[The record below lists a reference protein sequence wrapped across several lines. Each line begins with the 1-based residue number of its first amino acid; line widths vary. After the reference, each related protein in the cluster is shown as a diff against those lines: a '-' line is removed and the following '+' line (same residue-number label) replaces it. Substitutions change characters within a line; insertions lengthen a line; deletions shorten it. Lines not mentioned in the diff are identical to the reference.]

1 MKKQIFFTVL
11 FFLAALPAGAQLY
24 QPGEVLDY
32 RASYKAKFF
41 PNTEVGS
48 VRVTTVE
55 EEYEGEPMYRIVA
68 HGKTLPAFRWVMNV
82 DDKYTIL
89 VDREELKTRRFESDI
104 REGNYR
110 FWSNYVYD
118 WPEMTVHTRWQ
129 GRRMVRDTTKTMS
142 LTPRSMDPVS
152 LYFHLRSIDPAT
164 LQEGK
169 TEVLEMLLEDTIRH
183 LRYRFLVRDTT
194 KTMSLTPRSMDPV
207 SLYFHLR
214 SIDPAT
220 LQEGKTEV
228 LEMLLE
234 DTIRHLRYRFLGRE
248 TKKIR
253 SMGTFRTLKFACQI
267 GTSEGYSFTDGTE
280 FTVWISDDKNLIPL
294 YIESPVRIGSVQAY
308 ISGYHGLKYPLS
320 SKIK

>member
-1 MKKQIFFTVL
+1 MQLFNEKTDFFHRPV
-11 FFLAALPAGAQLY
+11 FLAALPAGAQLY

-48 VRVTTVE
+48 VRVTTAE

-152 LYFHLRSIDPAT
+152 LYFHLRSIDP
-164 LQEGK
+164 E
-169 TEVLEMLLEDTIRH
+169 
-183 LRYRFLVRDTT
+183 
-194 KTMSLTPRSMDPV
+194 
-207 SLYFHLR
+207 
-214 SIDPAT
+214 T

-253 SMGTFRTLKFACQI
+253 NMGTFRTLKFACQI

>member
-183 LRYRFLVRDTT
+183 LRYGYVPHPEVRLSD
-194 KTMSLTPRSMDPV
+194 
-207 SLYFHLR
+207 
-214 SIDPAT
+214 
-220 LQEGKTEV
+220 
-228 LEMLLE
+228 
-234 DTIRHLRYRFLGRE
+234 RHLRRVLVYGRN
-248 TKKIR
+248 
-253 SMGTFRTLKFACQI
+253 G
-267 GTSEGYSFTDGTE
+267 
-280 FTVWISDDKNLIPL
+280 V
-294 YIESPVRIGSVQAY
+294 
-308 ISGYHGLKYPLS
+308 HGLDFGRQKPHS
-320 SKIK
+320 SLHRIAGPHRQRSGLYFGISRTEISVEQ

>member
-1 MKKQIFFTVL
+1 
-11 FFLAALPAGAQLY
+11 
-24 QPGEVLDY
+24 
-32 RASYKAKFF
+32 
-41 PNTEVGS
+41 
-48 VRVTTVE
+48 
-55 EEYEGEPMYRIVA
+55 MYRIVA

-183 LRYRFLVRDTT
+183 LRYRFL
-194 KTMSLTPRSMDPV
+194 
-207 SLYFHLR
+207 
-214 SIDPAT
+214 
-220 LQEGKTEV
+220 
-228 LEMLLE
+228 
-234 DTIRHLRYRFLGRE
+234 GRE

-267 GTSEGYSFTDGTE
+267 GTSEGTRLRTERSSRSGFRTTKTSFLSTSNRRSASAAFRPIFRDITD
-280 FTVWISDDKNLIPL
+280 
-294 YIESPVRIGSVQAY
+294 
-308 ISGYHGLKYPLS
+308 
-320 SKIK
+320 

>member
-48 VRVTTVE
+48 VRVTTAE

-129 GRRMVRDTTKTMS
+129 GRRMVC
-142 LTPRSMDPVS
+142 
-152 LYFHLRSIDPAT
+152 
-164 LQEGK
+164 
-169 TEVLEMLLEDTIRH
+169 
-183 LRYRFLVRDTT
+183 DTT

-253 SMGTFRTLKFACQI
+253 SMGTFRTLK
-267 GTSEGYSFTDGTE
+267 
-280 FTVWISDDKNLIPL
+280 
-294 YIESPVRIGSVQAY
+294 
-308 ISGYHGLKYPLS
+308 
-320 SKIK
+320 

>member
-82 DDKYTIL
+82 Y
-89 VDREELKTRRFESDI
+89 DR
-104 REGNYR
+104 
-110 FWSNYVYD
+110 
-118 WPEMTVHTRWQ
+118 PEMTVHTRWQ
-129 GRRMVRDTTKTMS
+129 GRRM
-142 LTPRSMDPVS
+142 
-152 LYFHLRSIDPAT
+152 
-164 LQEGK
+164 
-169 TEVLEMLLEDTIRH
+169 
-183 LRYRFLVRDTT
+183 VRDTT

>member
-183 LRYRFLVRDTT
+183 LRYRFL
-194 KTMSLTPRSMDPV
+194 
-207 SLYFHLR
+207 
-214 SIDPAT
+214 
-220 LQEGKTEV
+220 
-228 LEMLLE
+228 
-234 DTIRHLRYRFLGRE
+234 GRE

-320 SKIK
+320 SKIKAEFNLQMQQNSD

>member
-142 LTPRSMDPVS
+142 LTPAQASTPC
-152 LYFHLRSIDPAT
+152 RSISTCGAST
-164 LQEGK
+164 RQ
-169 TEVLEMLLEDTIRH
+169 
-183 LRYRFLVRDTT
+183 
-194 KTMSLTPRSMDPV
+194 RSRKEKRRC
-207 SLYFHLR
+207 SKC
-214 SIDPAT
+214 SS
-220 LQEGKTEV
+220 
-228 LEMLLE
+228 
-234 DTIRHLRYRFLGRE
+234 
-248 TKKIR
+248 KIR
-253 SMGTFRTLKFACQI
+253 SAICGTAFWGVKPRKSA
-267 GTSEGYSFTDGTE
+267 
-280 FTVWISDDKNLIPL
+280 VW
-294 YIESPVRIGSVQAY
+294 VRSA
-308 ISGYHGLKYPLS
+308 P
-320 SKIK
+320 

>member
-48 VRVTTVE
+48 VRVTTAE

-110 FWSNYVYD
+110 FWSNYV
-118 WPEMTVHTRWQ
+118 
-129 GRRMVRDTTKTMS
+129 
-142 LTPRSMDPVS
+142 
-152 LYFHLRSIDPAT
+152 
-164 LQEGK
+164 
-169 TEVLEMLLEDTIRH
+169 
-183 LRYRFLVRDTT
+183 
-194 KTMSLTPRSMDPV
+194 
-207 SLYFHLR
+207 
-214 SIDPAT
+214 
-220 LQEGKTEV
+220 
-228 LEMLLE
+228 
-234 DTIRHLRYRFLGRE
+234 
-248 TKKIR
+248 
-253 SMGTFRTLKFACQI
+253 
-267 GTSEGYSFTDGTE
+267 
-280 FTVWISDDKNLIPL
+280 
-294 YIESPVRIGSVQAY
+294 
-308 ISGYHGLKYPLS
+308 
-320 SKIK
+320 

>member
-41 PNTEVGS
+41 PKTEVGS
-48 VRVTTVE
+48 VRVTTAE

-89 VDREELKTRRFESDI
+89 VDREEVKTRRFESDI

-152 LYFHLRSIDPAT
+152 LYFHLRSIDP
-164 LQEGK
+164 E
-169 TEVLEMLLEDTIRH
+169 
-183 LRYRFLVRDTT
+183 
-194 KTMSLTPRSMDPV
+194 
-207 SLYFHLR
+207 
-214 SIDPAT
+214 T

-253 SMGTFRTLKFACQI
+253 NMGTFRTLKFACQI

>member
-32 RASYKAKFF
+32 RASYRAKFF

-48 VRVTTVE
+48 VRVTTAE

-152 LYFHLRSIDPAT
+152 LYFHLRSIDPET

-169 TEVLEMLLEDTIRH
+169 TEVLEMLLEDTPPKGTR
-183 LRYRFLVRDTT
+183 LRTERSSRSGFRTT
-194 KTMSLTPRSMDPV
+194 KTSFLSTSNRRSA
-207 SLYFHLR
+207 S
-214 SIDPAT
+214 AA
-220 LQEGKTEV
+220 
-228 LEMLLE
+228 
-234 DTIRHLRYRFLGRE
+234 
-248 TKKIR
+248 
-253 SMGTFRTLKFACQI
+253 FRPIFRDI
-267 GTSEGYSFTDGTE
+267 TD
-280 FTVWISDDKNLIPL
+280 
-294 YIESPVRIGSVQAY
+294 
-308 ISGYHGLKYPLS
+308 
-320 SKIK
+320 

>member
-24 QPGEVLDY
+24 KPGEVLDY

-183 LRYRFLVRDTT
+183 LRYRFL
-194 KTMSLTPRSMDPV
+194 
-207 SLYFHLR
+207 
-214 SIDPAT
+214 
-220 LQEGKTEV
+220 
-228 LEMLLE
+228 
-234 DTIRHLRYRFLGRE
+234 GRE

>member
-110 FWSNYVYD
+110 FWSNYEYD
-118 WPEMTVHTRWQ
+118 WPEMTVHTQHGPRVALFPPAEHRPGNAP
-129 GRRMVRDTTKTMS
+129 GRKNGGARNA
-142 LTPRSMDPVS
+142 PRRYDPPSAV
-152 LYFHLRSIDPAT
+152 
-164 LQEGK
+164 
-169 TEVLEMLLEDTIRH
+169 
-183 LRYRFLVRDTT
+183 
-194 KTMSLTPRSMDPV
+194 
-207 SLYFHLR
+207 
-214 SIDPAT
+214 
-220 LQEGKTEV
+220 
-228 LEMLLE
+228 
-234 DTIRHLRYRFLGRE
+234 
-248 TKKIR
+248 
-253 SMGTFRTLKFACQI
+253 
-267 GTSEGYSFTDGTE
+267 
-280 FTVWISDDKNLIPL
+280 
-294 YIESPVRIGSVQAY
+294 
-308 ISGYHGLKYPLS
+308 PLS
-320 SKIK
+320 GA

>member
-1 MKKQIFFTVL
+1 MKNRFFTVL

-48 VRVTTVE
+48 VRVTTAE

-129 GRRMVRDTTKTMS
+129 GRRMVCDTTKTMS
-142 LTPRSMDPVS
+142 LTPRKDGSRVALFP
-152 LYFHLRSIDPAT
+152 PA
-164 LQEGK
+164 EHRPGNA
-169 TEVLEMLLEDTIRH
+169 
-183 LRYRFLVRDTT
+183 
-194 KTMSLTPRSMDPV
+194 P
-207 SLYFHLR
+207 
-214 SIDPAT
+214 
-220 LQEGKTEV
+220 
-228 LEMLLE
+228 
-234 DTIRHLRYRFLGRE
+234 GR
-248 TKKIR
+248 
-253 SMGTFRTLKFACQI
+253 
-267 GTSEGYSFTDGTE
+267 
-280 FTVWISDDKNLIPL
+280 
-294 YIESPVRIGSVQAY
+294 
-308 ISGYHGLKYPLS
+308 
-320 SKIK
+320 

>member
-1 MKKQIFFTVL
+1 MNYL
-11 FFLAALPAGAQLY
+11 FAGYELGNLDDDVHGFLH
-24 QPGEVLDY
+24 VLD
-32 RASYKAKFF
+32 RHELIAAV
-41 PNTEVGS
+41 EVQATGKDIGT
-48 VRVTTVE
+48 RQALE
-55 EEYEGEPMYRIVA
+55 REL
-68 HGKTLPAFRWVMNV
+68 KTLPAFRWVMNV

-129 GRRMVRDTTKTMS
+129 GRRM
-142 LTPRSMDPVS
+142 
-152 LYFHLRSIDPAT
+152 
-164 LQEGK
+164 
-169 TEVLEMLLEDTIRH
+169 
-183 LRYRFLVRDTT
+183 VRDTT

>member
-48 VRVTTVE
+48 VRVTTAE

-118 WPEMTVHTRWQ
+118 WPEMDGTHPVA
-129 GRRMVRDTTKTMS
+129 G
-142 LTPRSMDPVS
+142 TPRWCAIRPKRCRSPRAAWIPC
-152 LYFHLRSIDPAT
+152 RSISTCGASTGNAP
-164 LQEGK
+164 
-169 TEVLEMLLEDTIRH
+169 
-183 LRYRFLVRDTT
+183 
-194 KTMSLTPRSMDPV
+194 
-207 SLYFHLR
+207 
-214 SIDPAT
+214 
-220 LQEGKTEV
+220 
-228 LEMLLE
+228 
-234 DTIRHLRYRFLGRE
+234 GR
-248 TKKIR
+248 
-253 SMGTFRTLKFACQI
+253 
-267 GTSEGYSFTDGTE
+267 
-280 FTVWISDDKNLIPL
+280 
-294 YIESPVRIGSVQAY
+294 
-308 ISGYHGLKYPLS
+308 
-320 SKIK
+320 